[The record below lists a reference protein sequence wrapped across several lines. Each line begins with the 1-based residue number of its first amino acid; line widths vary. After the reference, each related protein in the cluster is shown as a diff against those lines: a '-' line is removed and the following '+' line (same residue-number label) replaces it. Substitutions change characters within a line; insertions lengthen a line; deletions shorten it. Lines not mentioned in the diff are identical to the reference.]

1 MSFCVPILI
10 PGSLGQLS
18 GLDLQVPDPP
28 GKGLLQSL
36 AHKTRKVLKAGNN
49 NSSRYLLLFSIPLQN
64 YKNED
69 GDSKIS
75 RRRTR
80 L

>member
-18 GLDLQVPDPP
+18 GLRVPDPP
-28 GKGLLQSL
+28 GDGQLQKL
-36 AHKTRKVLKAGNN
+36 AHEIGNVLNAGNN
-49 NSSRYLLLFSIPLQN
+49 NSSRYLLLFSIPMQS

-69 GDSKIS
+69 GDSKIT